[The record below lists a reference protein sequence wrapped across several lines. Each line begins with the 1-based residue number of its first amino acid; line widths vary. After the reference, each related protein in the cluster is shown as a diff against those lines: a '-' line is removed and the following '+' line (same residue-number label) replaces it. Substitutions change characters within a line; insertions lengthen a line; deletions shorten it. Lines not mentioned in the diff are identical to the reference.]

1 MARDHIHCIHEARSI
16 VSGQNQGAKT
26 MKLIARMMMTG
37 AVLIAAPVAWSV
49 PAAAQEFPLV
59 AGDYTSVSGIFVE
72 DGGTLAYARHLAGAW
87 AKEQAFAK
95 SKGWISDYKIYINVD
110 ARDGEPNVYLTT
122 TYRDIPN
129 GAESERRQK
138 EWAGWS
144 KKSDAQMDVESS
156 DRAKFRK
163 LRGTMMLQE
172 YTIRK

>member
-1 MARDHIHCIHEARSI
+1 
-16 VSGQNQGAKT
+16 
-26 MKLIARMMMTG
+26 MKLTKKIMIASAM
-37 AVLIAAPVAWSV
+37 LCAAPVALSM
-49 PAAAQEFPLV
+49 PATAQEFPLV

-72 DGGTLAYARHLAGAW
+72 DGGTLAYATHLAGAW

-95 SKGWISDYKIYINVD
+95 SKGWISDYRIYINVD

-129 GAESERRQK
+129 GAESEKRQK
-138 EWAGWS
+138 EWAAWS
-144 KKSDAQMDVESS
+144 KKTDAQMDAESG
-156 DRAKFRK
+156 DRTKFRK